1 MGNMIENNEVME
13 RIVQLKQSE
22 SQIKERRE
30 ELNMEFIYR
39 VG

>member
-1 MGNMIENNEVME
+1 MIENNEVME